1 MRIRY
6 TLLGRRQRE
15 DSAQTLGGSVSSVA
29 ALHVFGECTWLCA
42 HRGNNGETLARRK
55 VLTRLTGG
63 TRNGS

>member
-29 ALHVFGECTWLCA
+29 ALHVFGECTLVC
-42 HRGNNGETLARRK
+42 TLTK
-55 VLTRLTGG
+55 EIMEKPWPGG
-63 TRNGS
+63 RF